1 MAVLLF
7 GDASRTSSP
16 RATPQV
22 AVAAST
28 QSKAALRYVVE
39 GDGNKARYRVRER
52 LFGREF
58 DNDAVGETPKVTG
71 AIALDAAGKV
81 VPSESFFTAELAPL
95 TSDESRRDNFV
106 RRRVLVTDSFPTT
119 TLRITEV
126 RGLPNPLPTSGNA
139 SFQLVGQ
146 LTVKGVTRPTT
157 WTVSGSVL
165 ENGNKI
171 TGTASTRFTFDEF
184 QLEQPRVRM
193 VLSLS
198 DTIGLEYDFVMV
210 KK

>member
-1 MAVLLF
+1 
-7 GDASRTSSP
+7 
-16 RATPQV
+16 
-22 AVAAST
+22 
-28 QSKAALRYVVE
+28 
-39 GDGNKARYRVRER
+39 
-52 LFGREF
+52 
-58 DNDAVGETPKVTG
+58 
-71 AIALDAAGKV
+71 
-81 VPSESFFTAELAPL
+81 
-95 TSDESRRDNFV
+95 NFV